1 MIEGYD
7 DPTSPNYD
15 PTFKAWG
22 TQYDIVENKIAHGI
36 DQTVTGGAFASVNY
50 GAWHAL
56 GKVYERQVSALEL
69 LRGAGCDFPIFRTP
83 VFTGPLRVSLG
94 EIDGVEQFV
103 QYEGVEDER
112 NTNIVRV
119 HPETNTLQVLGQAS
133 KGYPLWTP
141 RDVLVGFG
149 DAILGTAK
157 PNVST
162 CGALDGGRRVFM
174 SFELPEEIRVGGM
187 ADERVRLWL
196 TVQTSFD
203 QSTPTGGWISPIRTV
218 CLNTVRAGQRA
229 ALSKFS
235 IRKTKNA
242 DLQAA
247 QAREALN
254 LVPKFVEDFERTTT
268 ALVGTTLTD
277 AQFIAIIREEFG
289 PAEEAKESV
298 VKKWETKEE
307 QLVTLFRNADTHENV
322 RHTAWA
328 GLQAVTQERD
338 WFSKV
343 AKDDPN
349 PIGTRFWRSLEGQ
362 KVVTDPKDAMLR
374 RMLEL
379 AGV

>member
-22 TQYDIVENKIAHGI
+22 TQYDVAENKLRHGI
-36 DQTVTGGAFASVNY
+36 DETVTGGAFASVNY
-50 GAWHAL
+50 GAWHSL
-56 GKVYERQVSALEL
+56 GVVREQCTALEL
-69 LRGAGCDFPIFRTP
+69 LREGGCDFPIFRTP
-83 VFTGPLRVSLG
+83 VFTGPLEVSLG
-94 EIDGVEQFV
+94 EIDGQPMTV
-103 QYEGVEDER
+103 QYEGVEDQR

-119 HPETNTLQVLGQAS
+119 HPETNQLQVLGQAS
-133 KGYPLWTP
+133 KSYPLWTP

-149 DAILGTAK
+149 DAILGAAK

-187 ADERVRLWL
+187 SDERVRLWL

-242 DLQAA
+242 DLQAK
-247 QAREALN
+247 QAREALD
-254 LVPKFVEDFERTTT
+254 LVPTFREDFERTTG
-268 ALVGTTLTD
+268 AMVAATLTD
-277 AQFIAIIREEFG
+277 DQFIAIINEEFG
-289 PAEEAKESV
+289 PREDAKEAV
-298 VKKWETKEE
+298 VKKWEAKEE
-307 QLVTLFRNADTHENV
+307 QLVTLFRNADTHANV
-322 RHTAWA
+322 RNTAWA

-362 KVVTDPKDAMLR
+362 AVVTNPKDAMLR

>member
-22 TQYDIVENKIAHGI
+22 TSYDVAENKLRHGL
-36 DQTVTGGAFASVNY
+36 DETVNGGAFAAVNY
-50 GAWHAL
+50 GAWHEL
-56 GKVYERQVSALEL
+56 GTVMDRQCTALEL
-69 LRGAGCDFPIFRTP
+69 LRASGNDYPIYRTP
-83 VFTGPLRVSLG
+83 VLTGELVLSLG
-94 EIDGVEQFV
+94 EIDGVEQTV
-103 QYEGVEDER
+103 RYAAVADER
-112 NTNIVRV
+112 NTNIVRI
-119 HPETNTLQVLGQAS
+119 HPETNQLQVLGQAS
-133 KGYPLWTP
+133 DKYPLWTP
-141 RDVLVGFG
+141 RQVLVGFG

-187 ADERVRLWL
+187 ADESVRLWL

-235 IRKTKNA
+235 FRKTNNA

-247 QAREALN
+247 QAREALD
-254 LVPKFVEDFERTTT
+254 LVPKFREDFERTTS
-268 ALVGTTLTD
+268 ALVATTLTD
-277 AQFIAIIREEFG
+277 AQFIDIIREEFG
-289 PAEEAKESV
+289 PGEDAKPN
-298 VKKWETKEE
+298 VKTKWDAKEE
-307 QLVTLFRNADTHENV
+307 QLVTLFRNADTHANV

-338 WFSKV
+338 WLSKV
-343 AKDDPN
+343 AKEDPN
-349 PIGTRFWRSLEGQ
+349 PTATRFWRSLEGQ
-362 KVVTDPKDAMLR
+362 AIVTNPKDAMLR